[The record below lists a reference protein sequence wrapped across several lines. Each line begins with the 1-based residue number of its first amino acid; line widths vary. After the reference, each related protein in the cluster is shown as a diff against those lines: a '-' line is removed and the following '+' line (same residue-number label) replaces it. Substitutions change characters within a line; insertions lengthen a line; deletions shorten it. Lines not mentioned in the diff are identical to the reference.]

1 MIKSFIKIT
10 KIFVKK
16 QNKILSNQF
25 FISCLLN
32 IKIKLSLKTIIS
44 LNIIQIICDHWNT
57 LILDNEINLFFILP
71 AIICLSFNT
80 IYGKDLKKLLSYNI
94 IDILNE
100 LENNENNEDLCD
112 KSIDN
117 IKYFINIG

>member
-1 MIKSFIKIT
+1 MWP
-10 KIFVKK
+10 
-16 QNKILSNQF
+16 
-25 FISCLLN
+25 
-32 IKIKLSLKTIIS
+32 LKYI
-44 LNIIQIICDHWNT
+44 N
-57 LILDNEINLFFILP
+57 LDNEINLFFILP

-80 IYGKDLKKLLSYNI
+80 IYWKDLKKILSINN